1 MDKQVDIRCYISAD
15 FKKKIK
21 QIALDK
27 NTSVN
32 KLLNDLLHREFG
44 EAEEQKLQEELNLI
58 LLKLK
63 KSALLSETERNNLKQ
78 RKRELKLLLK
88 GENENGKQ

>member
-1 MDKQVDIRCYISAD
+1 MDKQVDIRCYVSVD

-32 KLLNDLLHREFG
+32 KLLNEILHREFD
-44 EAEEQKLQEELNLI
+44 EPNTEKDLQEELDVI
-58 LLKLK
+58 LSKL
-63 KSALLSETERNNLKQ
+63 SNSGSLSKNEREQLKQ
-78 RKRELKLLLK
+78 RKNELKSILK
-88 GENENGKQ
+88 K